1 MHSGKILI
9 SVLSPFS
16 QLQKP
21 SLNMRIAVLFAL
33 LIASTSAFVPL
44 VNVGHSRSAFV
55 VLAAEKP
62 KAKKPVTKASP
73 PKTQVSK
80 PSPVKG
86 PAPPKKK

>member
-1 MHSGKILI
+1 
-9 SVLSPFS
+9 
-16 QLQKP
+16 
-21 SLNMRIAVLFAL
+21 MRIAVFFAL
-33 LIASTSAFVPL
+33 LIASTSAFTS
-44 VNVGHSRSAFV
+44 VNVGHSRTAFV

-62 KAKKPVTKASP
+62 KSKPVTKASP

>member
-1 MHSGKILI
+1 
-9 SVLSPFS
+9 
-16 QLQKP
+16 
-21 SLNMRIAVLFAL
+21 MRIAILVTL
-33 LIASTSAFVPL
+33 LIASASAFMPS
-44 VNVGHSRSAFV
+44 VNVANSRTTFV

-62 KAKKPVTKASP
+62 KSKPVTKASP

>member
-1 MHSGKILI
+1 
-9 SVLSPFS
+9 
-16 QLQKP
+16 
-21 SLNMRIAVLFAL
+21 MRIAVVFAL
-33 LIASTSAFVPL
+33 MIASTSAFMPSA
-44 VNVGHSRSAFV
+44 NVGHSRSAFV

-62 KAKKPVTKASP
+62 KKKPVTKASP

>member
-1 MHSGKILI
+1 
-9 SVLSPFS
+9 
-16 QLQKP
+16 
-21 SLNMRIAVLFAL
+21 MRIAVLFTL
-33 LIASTSAFVPL
+33 LIASASAFMPS
-44 VNVGHSRSAFV
+44 VNVGTSRTTFV

-62 KAKKPVTKASP
+62 KKKPVTKASP

>member
-1 MHSGKILI
+1 
-9 SVLSPFS
+9 
-16 QLQKP
+16 
-21 SLNMRIAVLFAL
+21 MRIAVLFAL
-33 LIASTSAFVPL
+33 LIASTSAFVPSAI
-44 VNVGHSRSAFV
+44 GHSRGAFV

-73 PKTQVSK
+73 PKTQVNK